1 MEEHAVR
8 EPSPRPFTV
17 KVVKTVKVRTFLTR
31 GLAAAFGGT
40 TNKKE
45 RERES
50 PGIEGLSRS
59 RSFLFVVSPA

>member
-1 MEEHAVR
+1 MEQHAVQG
-8 EPSPRPFTV
+8 PQPRAFTV
-17 KVVKTVKVRTFLTR
+17 KDVKTSALQTR

-50 PGIEGLSRS
+50 PGIEGLFRS
-59 RSFLFVVSPA
+59 RSFLFVASPA